1 MATRQKEPLTEDEE
15 RTLLTAAAAMG
26 DYQDGAQGVR
36 VNAERAVLFI
46 LDTGAHPSV
55 LAYDR
60 HRLRVEREGEKVLVV
75 WDRPKKSGRTAYT
88 RVPASKRISPWVE
101 EFVSAPRPHWTDY
114 WRHLLQELA
123 RRIEGSD
130 APKYSGLAAK
140 NLCPLAL
147 RHTFG
152 IRLLDRTKNPEI
164 VRQLMNCSRETLDY
178 YLRLRGVM
186 IDEALEK
193 TGW

>member
-1 MATRQKEPLTEDEE
+1 MPKEPLTEDEE
-15 RTLLTAAAAMG
+15 RTLLEAAAAMG
-26 DYQDGAQGVR
+26 DYQDGEQGVR
-36 VNAERAVLFI
+36 VNAERAILFF

-55 LAYDR
+55 LALER
-60 HRLRVEREGEKVLVV
+60 HRLRVEREGEKVLIV
-75 WDRPKKSGRTAYT
+75 WDRPKKTGRMAYT
-88 RVPASKRISPWVE
+88 RILASKRLSPWIE
-101 EFVSAPRPHWTDY
+101 EWVSAPRPKYRQY
-114 WRHLLQELA
+114 WREICQELA

-130 APKYSGLAAK
+130 APKYSGLASK

-164 VRQLMNCSRETLDY
+164 VRQLMNCDRSTLDY
-178 YLRLRGVM
+178 YLKLRGVM
-186 IDEALEK
+186 VDSALEA